1 MAISYYP
8 SINLSGLI
16 LLADSANKN
25 SYSGSGTVWNDLSGL
40 GNNGTLVNGPTFD
53 ANTNK
58 GAFTFDG
65 TNDYIN
71 FGNSSILQQSTGT
84 LSAWTKASSPG
95 SGYRGI
101 IAKQGAYGLFYT
113 DSILVAYDWTAGVAR
128 STGINIADN
137 TWKNVVLTYQSGVSN
152 GTRIYINGVSVLT
165 TTITIQ
171 NQVANLFGGA
181 EANAGQYAACNISM
195 FKMYNRAL
203 TSAEVLQNYNATK
216 KRYGL

>member
-1 MAISYYP
+1 MAITYYP

-16 LLADSANKN
+16 LLSDAANKN
-25 SYSGSGTVWNDLSGL
+25 SYSGTGSTWYDLSGRS
-40 GNNGTLVNGPTFD
+40 NDGTLTNAPTFD
-53 ANTNK
+53 GNANK
-58 GAFTFDG
+58 GVFTFDG
-65 TNDYIN
+65 TNDYVN
-71 FGNSSILQQSTGT
+71 FGNSAVLQQSSGT

-113 DSILVAYDWTAGVAR
+113 DSVLVAYDWTAGAAR

-171 NQVANLFGGA
+171 SQVANLFGGA
-181 EANAGQYAACNISM
+181 EANASQFASCQISSLN
-195 FKMYNRAL
+195 MYNRAL
-203 TSAEVLQNYNATK
+203 SAAEVLQNYNATK
-216 KRYGL
+216 GRYGL

>member
-25 SYSGSGTVWNDLSGL
+25 SYSGSGNTWNDLSGR
-40 GNNGTLVNGPTFD
+40 GNNGTLVNGPIFD

-65 TNDYIN
+65 TNDYVN
-71 FGNSSILQQSTGT
+71 FGNSSVLQQNTGT

-95 SGYRGI
+95 AGYRGI
-101 IAKQGAYGLFYT
+101 IAKQGAYVLFYT
-113 DSILVAYDWTAGVAR
+113 NSILVAYDWAADTPR

-165 TTITIQ
+165 TTITILS
-171 NQVANLFGGA
+171 QVANLFGGA
-181 EANAGQYAACNISM
+181 EANASQYASCQISS
-195 FKMYNRAL
+195 FNMYNRAL
-203 TSAEVLQNYNATK
+203 SAAEVLDNYNAMRG
-216 KRYGL
+216 RYI

>member
-1 MAISYYP
+1 MGVKVGPRI
-8 SINLSGLI
+8 IQNGLI
-16 LLADSANKN
+16 LDVDAAVPR
-25 SYSGSGTVWNDLSGL
+25 SYSGTGLTANGLISGIG
-40 GNNGTLVNGPTFD
+40 GTLVNGTGFGT
-53 ANTNK
+53 TNN
-58 GAFTFDG
+58 GFFIFDG

-71 FGNSSILQQSTGT
+71 FGNSSTLQQSTGS

-113 DSILVAYDWTAGVAR
+113 DSVLVAYDWAADTPR

-165 TTITIQ
+165 ATITIQ
-171 NQVANLFGGA
+171 SQVANLFGGA
-181 EANAGQYAACNISM
+181 EANANQFASCQISS
-195 FKMYNRAL
+195 FNMYNRAL
-203 TSAEVLQNYNATK
+203 TAQEVLQNYNTTK
-216 KRYGL
+216 GRFR